1 MFADLALNVPNLLT
15 LLRILLVPVFVGLV
29 MVENF
34 STATVIFAVAGLT
47 DALDGY
53 IAKRF
58 TQRTNLG
65 AWLDPFADKF
75 LLVSAFVVLTIN
87 GWIPAFLCVLVISR
101 DVVIIG
107 GIVML
112 QLFGRKVEI
121 APSLAGKLTTALQI
135 LTVIYALLTGGKPGE
150 VFTALILL
158 TALITVYS
166 GFYYVRREVKIQ
178 TSETGLQKTE

>member
-1 MFADLALNVPNLLT
+1 MFAYPTLNIPNILT

-34 STATVIFAVAGLT
+34 STATFVFVVAGLT

-58 TQRTNLG
+58 TQKTNFG

-75 LLVSAFVVLTIN
+75 LLVSAFVVLSIK
-87 GWIPAFLCVLVISR
+87 GWIPMFLCALVISR

-112 QLFGRKVEI
+112 QLFGRDVEI
-121 APSLAGKLTTALQI
+121 SPSLAGKLYTLFS
-135 LTVIYALLTGGKPGE
+135 GGRPGA

-158 TALITVYS
+158 TALLTVYS
-166 GFYYVRREVKIQ
+166 GFYYVWREVEIQ
-178 TSETGLQKTE
+178 ISETRTHKTE

>member
-1 MFADLALNVPNLLT
+1 MFAYLTLNIPNILT

-34 STATVIFAVAGLT
+34 STATFVFVVAGLT

-58 TQRTNLG
+58 TQRTHFG

-75 LLVSAFVVLTIN
+75 LLVSAFVVLSIK
-87 GWIPAFLCVLVISR
+87 GWIPMFLCALVISR

-112 QLFGRKVEI
+112 QLFGRDVEI
-121 APSLAGKLTTALQI
+121 APSLAGKLTTMFQI
-135 LTVIYALLTGGKPGE
+135 ITVIYTLFSGSRPGA

-158 TALITVYS
+158 TALLTVYS
-166 GFYYVRREVKIQ
+166 GFYYVWREVEIQ
-178 TSETGLQKTE
+178 ISETRTHKTE